1 MQIKYY
7 LQQPVTQNITERCC
21 GVQQCCK
28 KIIILS
34 KNKKM
39 NDIKKNNQV

>member
-1 MQIKYY
+1 MQINYY
-7 LQQPVTQNITERCC
+7 LQQPVTQNSLKDVVES
-21 GVQQCCK
+21 QQCCK